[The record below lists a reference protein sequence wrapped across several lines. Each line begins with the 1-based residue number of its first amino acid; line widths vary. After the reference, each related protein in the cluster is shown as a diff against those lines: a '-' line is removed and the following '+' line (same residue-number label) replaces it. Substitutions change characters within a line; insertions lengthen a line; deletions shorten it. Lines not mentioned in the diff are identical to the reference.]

1 MVKHTKDLKC
11 LPLKYF
17 KSIFNNFSMLRMK
30 KHVIVLIVQAL
41 FSECFKYKILLKIHK
56 VYNKMLSM
64 ESVFQ

>member
-1 MVKHTKDLKC
+1 
-11 LPLKYF
+11 
-17 KSIFNNFSMLRMK
+17 MLRMK